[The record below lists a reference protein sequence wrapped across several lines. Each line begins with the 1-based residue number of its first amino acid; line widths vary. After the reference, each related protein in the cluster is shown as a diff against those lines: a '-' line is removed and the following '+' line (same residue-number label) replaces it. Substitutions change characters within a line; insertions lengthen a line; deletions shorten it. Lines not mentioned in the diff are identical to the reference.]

1 MLFTCVSRNKYGK
14 DIFLSPPPNERISKS
29 EMIGIIAHILSL
41 QPIVEKKIYSYIM
54 NNNILRNNGNED
66 QEITLDRL
74 ADEDLLNIDIAHPSG
89 LIYLIYSKYRRKYT
103 YSVDY
108 YLGKC
113 KGYFNNR
120 LLQHRTGQVETTSS
134 STDWLPVLF
143 ILIDENLLWND
154 DQFLQQN

>member
-1 MLFTCVSRNKYGK
+1 MFKDEKKIRYNAKDYTVTSFPISNANCFSFHKDIGFERNKGVPCHLILSQTHHFHIWMFEMLFTCVSRNKYGK

-74 ADEDLLNIDIAHPSG
+74 ADEDLLNIDIAH
-89 LIYLIYSKYRRKYT
+89 YSLM
-103 YSVDY
+103 V
-108 YLGKC
+108 
-113 KGYFNNR
+113 
-120 LLQHRTGQVETTSS
+120 
-134 STDWLPVLF
+134 
-143 ILIDENLLWND
+143 II
-154 DQFLQQN
+154 